1 MHNFNCLPKQL
12 LMNSKCSI
20 STHLLLKIKI
30 TILSLFVPISTYA
43 QAQKDLGVGT
53 FTLQYFFY
61 PNHVLSNDSTKN
73 ILLKRIYHI
82 KHQSVIIKTIGPS
95 EKIQKDIIDI
105 SSEDKDIEVRSKMEA
120 KALYPTY
127 LADYK
132 NNVYFMF
139 FEHTKK
145 SFYYQDSLKNH
156 PEDLYNPKISNID
169 QPIIINGGEINIA
182 GKRCLSALA
191 VTGTDT
197 TKFYYTEEKL
207 RFVSPLNIIPGVKNP
222 ILGIQTLQK
231 DGKAFGLFIINIKDE
246 ELPNDTFSVPSTARL
261 KTWDEV
267 MDLSETPN

>member
-1 MHNFNCLPKQL
+1 MK
-12 LMNSKCSI
+12 SKRSI
-20 STHLLLKIKI
+20 FKHLSVKIKI
-30 TILSLFVPISTYA
+30 TVLSLLVSISTYG

-53 FTLQYFFY
+53 FTLQYFYY
-61 PNHVLSNDSTKN
+61 PNQVFSNDSTKN

-82 KHQSVIIKTIGPS
+82 KHHSVIIKTIGPL
-95 EKIQKDIIDI
+95 EKIQKNTIDI
-105 SSEDKDIEVRSKMEA
+105 SSEDKGMEVKSKMEA

-139 FEHTKK
+139 FEHNKK
-145 SFYYQDSLKNH
+145 SFYYRDSLKNH

-169 QPIIINGGEINIA
+169 QPIIIKNGEINIA

-207 RFVSPLNIIPGVKNP
+207 KFVSPLNIIPGVKNQ

-246 ELPNDTFSVPSTARL
+246 ELPNDTFMVPSTARL
-261 KTWDEV
+261 KTWAEV